1 MWACGYEVGSDTGA
15 NGATSLFEPDSLGV
29 NPRSLDFRLPR
40 FLSVEG
46 HRISGGPYSRV
57 RFIPRWVPM
66 CGRVGMWWCG
76 RKDTRTRRRVG
87 IGESRCDVGVW
98 V

>member
-40 FLSVEG
+40 FLSIEG
-46 HRISGGPYSRV
+46 ASHFGWPLLAGSLQPA
-57 RFIPRWVPM
+57 
-66 CGRVGMWWCG
+66 VGAH
-76 RKDTRTRRRVG
+76 
-87 IGESRCDVGVW
+87 VGVW
-98 V
+98 ACGSVDVKTLGHVGM